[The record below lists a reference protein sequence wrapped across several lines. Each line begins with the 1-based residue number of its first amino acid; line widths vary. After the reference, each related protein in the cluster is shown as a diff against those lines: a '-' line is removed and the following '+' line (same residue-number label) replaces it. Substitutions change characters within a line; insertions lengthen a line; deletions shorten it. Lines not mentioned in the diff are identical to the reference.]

1 MGEHRST
8 TELREYLKTVA
19 KENDTM
25 TRSNRDRRGARKVRT
40 QSAEPAY
47 TGIINVYKLV
57 NRDETVEREREQ
69 MRVFIPTHITPEQDR
84 ILKNDQKLLGI
95 YQQLIFHGR
104 SIPTSDIRISESEA
118 ECQQIIHEYITDST
132 NPKNILFKFRNKS
145 NNGWYEHKLSACQM
159 LQLIKLFPGI
169 AHGSYD
175 VQNIRPSYSR
185 SQNGVYAFYIK
196 KEVADLLKKIGMKI
210 PEVKPVKKTTGMIR
224 GRTRRRDGDYA
235 LTPEEIADAEQLTG
249 DQMAKLNLNDPKQAA
264 MMDVALHKRERE
276 IIEERK
282 RGMSDD
288 ERAAYEEE
296 EKREAKREANRGKK
310 RRSNLT
316 RYAKGIQ
323 KVNSFRGT
331 IREFIVP
338 EDELS
343 DTPAYLRNKKII
355 NIYCN
360 EKGIMNY
367 EPKPGDL
374 INDVTKGPIVTPS
387 KEDVNNGYVT
397 PLHASWYRDGNLQE
411 GYSETI
417 NSASF
422 DDEDEPAK
430 TSTPKRKRKKAEAP
444 AAKRGTAK
452 KSIST
457 VKPTARRSQ

>member
-1 MGEHRST
+1 MMKKNQKKGIMGIT
-8 TELREYLKTVA
+8 IPT
-19 KENDTM
+19 
-25 TRSNRDRRGARKVRT
+25 
-40 QSAEPAY
+40 
-47 TGIINVYKLV
+47 INVAGL
-57 NRDETVEREREQ
+57 TGFG
-69 MRVFIPTHITPEQDR
+69 MPTTKKR
-84 ILKNDQKLLGI
+84 
-95 YQQLIFHGR
+95 
-104 SIPTSDIRISESEA
+104 
-118 ECQQIIHEYITDST
+118 TD
-132 NPKNILFKFRNKS
+132 
-145 NNGWYEHKLSACQM
+145 G
-159 LQLIKLFPGI
+159 GI
-169 AHGSYD
+169 AAVMQQFGN
-175 VQNIRPSYSR
+175 QT
-185 SQNGVYAFYIK
+185 A
-196 KEVADLLKKIGMKI
+196 IGGFKM

-276 IIEERK
+276 IIEDRK
-282 RGMSDD
+282 KGMSDD

-343 DTPAYLRNKKII
+343 DTPKYLRNKKII

-387 KEDVNNGYVT
+387 KEDVNNRYVT
-397 PLHASWYRDGNLQE
+397 PLHASWYRDGKLTE
-411 GYSETI
+411 GFDEVET
-417 NSASF
+417 
-422 DDEDEPAK
+422 PAK
-430 TSTPKRKRKKAEAP
+430 EPKEGFPVGEEVFSKYSPKQREFIKRYNKEMDEWKQRTAPAPKKNPKKSQKP
-444 AAKRGTAK
+444 AAKRGSAK
-452 KSIST
+452 K
-457 VKPTARRSQ
+457 PFTAAKQTMRRLK

>member
-1 MGEHRST
+1 MNTTCRTRTTGCWSTGAFWILSEVNMMKKNQKKGMMGIT
-8 TELREYLKTVA
+8 IPT
-19 KENDTM
+19 
-25 TRSNRDRRGARKVRT
+25 
-40 QSAEPAY
+40 
-47 TGIINVYKLV
+47 INVAGL
-57 NRDETVEREREQ
+57 TGFG
-69 MRVFIPTHITPEQDR
+69 MPTTKKR
-84 ILKNDQKLLGI
+84 
-95 YQQLIFHGR
+95 
-104 SIPTSDIRISESEA
+104 
-118 ECQQIIHEYITDST
+118 TD
-132 NPKNILFKFRNKS
+132 
-145 NNGWYEHKLSACQM
+145 G
-159 LQLIKLFPGI
+159 GI
-169 AHGSYD
+169 AAVMQQFGN
-175 VQNIRPSYSR
+175 QT
-185 SQNGVYAFYIK
+185 A
-196 KEVADLLKKIGMKI
+196 IGGFKM

-276 IIEERK
+276 IIEDRK
-282 RGMSDD
+282 KGMSDD

-331 IREFIVP
+331 IREFVVP

-343 DTPAYLRNKKII
+343 DTPKYLRNKKII

-387 KEDVNNGYVT
+387 KEDVNNRYVT

>member
-1 MGEHRST
+1 MMKKNQKKGMMGIT
-8 TELREYLKTVA
+8 IPT
-19 KENDTM
+19 
-25 TRSNRDRRGARKVRT
+25 
-40 QSAEPAY
+40 
-47 TGIINVYKLV
+47 INVAGL
-57 NRDETVEREREQ
+57 TGFG
-69 MRVFIPTHITPEQDR
+69 MPTTKKR
-84 ILKNDQKLLGI
+84 
-95 YQQLIFHGR
+95 
-104 SIPTSDIRISESEA
+104 
-118 ECQQIIHEYITDST
+118 TD
-132 NPKNILFKFRNKS
+132 
-145 NNGWYEHKLSACQM
+145 G
-159 LQLIKLFPGI
+159 GI
-169 AHGSYD
+169 AAVMQQFGN
-175 VQNIRPSYSR
+175 QT
-185 SQNGVYAFYIK
+185 A
-196 KEVADLLKKIGMKI
+196 IGGFKM

-264 MMDVALHKRERE
+264 MMNVALHKRERE
-276 IIEERK
+276 IIEDRK
-282 RGMSDD
+282 KGMSDD

-343 DTPAYLRNKKII
+343 DTPKYLRNKKII

-387 KEDVNNGYVT
+387 KEDVNNRYVT